1 MKITVLSPKQTVF
14 EGEAKS
20 VFLPGDLAE
29 FEILDYHAPIVSLLR
44 AGNVVVDWAK
54 KIPIRRGMIKFDRN
68 ECMILVEE
76 ESTEMEA
83 VERAPKSTADR
94 ARQLSCVTIH
104 YKVQIVELA
113 TQQPISNRAAHQ

>member
-44 AGNVVVDWAK
+44 AGNVVVDWAQ
-54 KIPIRRGMIKFDRN
+54 KIPIRRGMVKFDRN

-76 ESTEMEA
+76 ETKEMEA
-83 VERAPKSTADR
+83 VARAPESTA
-94 ARQLSCVTIH
+94 
-104 YKVQIVELA
+104 
-113 TQQPISNRAAHQ
+113 

>member
-1 MKITVLSPKQTVF
+1 MKLTVLSPKQTIF

-44 AGNVVVDWAK
+44 AGNVLVDWK
-54 KIPIRRGMIKFDRN
+54 QKIPIRRGMIKFDRN

-76 ESTEMEA
+76 ESQEMSELTEVPE
-83 VERAPKSTADR
+83 KG
-94 ARQLSCVTIH
+94 H
-104 YKVQIVELA
+104 
-113 TQQPISNRAAHQ
+113 